1 MKNETIKKLLI
12 ANLIVTVVLVVLVI
26 LLLKWTIP
34 STEYEGYTVRGEDVT
49 GRYTIYGKVVSVTD
63 LPGNKIRIVFVDN
76 RGYSED
82 YTFSVCEVDEDLVTF
97 EKPSHPGY

>member
-34 STEYEGYTVRGEDVT
+34 STTYEGYTVSGEDVT
-49 GRYTIYGKVVSVTD
+49 GWHIYGTVVSVTD
-63 LPGNKIRIVFVDN
+63 LPGDKIRIVFVDH
-76 RGYSED
+76 SVDPHEHV
-82 YTFSVCEVDEDLVTF
+82 FSVCEADEESVTF
-97 EKPSHPGY
+97 EKPKTAT